1 VTLMAIKNKQPVTT
15 DCTCLCMVDE
25 VLQLGKT
32 KLICR
37 PAVLA
42 DTYSLIWGVMV
53 LSLVMVLYFE
63 DEEGW
68 DRLPYSIDASN

>member
-1 VTLMAIKNKQPVTT
+1 VIT

-32 KLICR
+32 KLIYR
-37 PAVLA
+37 LAVLA
-42 DTYSLIWGVMV
+42 DTYSLIWGVIV

>member
-1 VTLMAIKNKQPVTT
+1 
-15 DCTCLCMVDE
+15 MVDE
-25 VLQLGKT
+25 VLQPGKT
-32 KLICR
+32 KLIYR
-37 PAVLA
+37 LAVLA
-42 DTYSLIWGVMV
+42 DTYSLIWGVIV